1 MKEYERSRGYDAH
14 PIGMTFLYP
23 VPDQHAANDPLWA
36 GPAEWVSP
44 GMDDAAV
51 PGESRWLSDPPA
63 NDGTKVVISDN
74 DHYSPFEADALWAW
88 KSNAP
93 RPQSDPVRPRN
104 RHWDR
109 PGRPPGTPPYAA
121 LEPARNAMGDTRSF
135 AERVDLARMEP
146 RGEVASTGYALAN
159 PGVEY
164 LVLQPDDDAEFTV
177 AIEPGTYA
185 ATWYAVT
192 TRTTVDAGNVTVD
205 EGSPVTFR
213 HPFDSPTPAVL
224 HLGPVA

>member
-1 MKEYERSRGYDAH
+1 
-14 PIGMTFLYP
+14 MTFLYP

-74 DHYSPFEADALWAW
+74 DHYSPFEVDALWAW
-88 KSNAP
+88 KSMLRGHNP
-93 RPQSDPVRPRN
+93 ILYDLGIVTGFDPAA
-104 RHWDR
+104 
-109 PGRPPGTPPYAA
+109 PPYAA
-121 LEPARNAMGDTRSF
+121 LEPARNAIGDTRML
-135 AERVDLARMEP
+135 AARVDLASMEP
-146 RGEVASTGYALAN
+146 RGHVASTGFALAN

-177 AIEPGTYA
+177 AIEPGSYA
-185 ATWYAVT
+185 AAWYAVT
-192 TRTTVDAGNVTVD
+192 TRTSVDAGHVTVV
-205 EGSPVTFR
+205 ESSRVTFR
-213 HPFDSPTPAVL
+213 HPFDSPAPAVL